1 MASLTK
7 PKLVGA
13 RIMADSDNTTAL
25 PFVTQGGRRK
35 SCAVDDDGAVGNIIH
50 AVRLLAPL
58 DPCVVLLQ
66 DWEHAHHMAVVL
78 CRLQQRLEI
87 RVRNALASSEPDRG
101 PENNEQN
108 THALVLAARQAARCD
123 ELDKEFG
130 YTRARAAEAQAVEAE
145 EEILDAVAVT
155 AAQSLAGVIAKL
167 KIIVGG
173 GENLGDMSA
182 FPWPQIQSV
191 LTDIQA
197 LGDRGAEAPPRPQHG
212 RRHAG
217 GNRCLDGESDQPRPS
232 ISEGNTA
239 VESHTRQS

>member
-1 MASLTK
+1 M
-7 PKLVGA
+7 
-13 RIMADSDNTTAL
+13 
-25 PFVTQGGRRK
+25 
-35 SCAVDDDGAVGNIIH
+35 SCALDDVGAVGDVVD
-50 AVRLLAPL
+50 AVRVLTPF
-58 DPCVVLLQ
+58 DPCVALLQ
-66 DWEHAHHMAVVL
+66 DWEQAHHMAVVL
-78 CRLQQRLEI
+78 CRLQQRLETRI
-87 RVRNALASSEPDRG
+87 RNALASSEPDRG
-101 PENNEQN
+101 PENDRQN
-108 THALVLAARQAARCD
+108 THALVLAARQARCD

-130 YTRARAAEAQAVEAE
+130 YTRARAAESQAVEAE

-155 AAQSLAGVIAKL
+155 PAQSLAGVIAKL

-217 GNRCLDGESDQPRPS
+217 GNRCLEGESDQPRPS